1 MLIKI
6 IFTSKILLKHGINYS
21 QTEKKMEI
29 KEKIINSP
37 EAFIDFSQKI
47 GDAYEI

>member
-1 MLIKI
+1 MVSITHKR
-6 IFTSKILLKHGINYS
+6 
-21 QTEKKMEI
+21 KKMEI

-47 GDAYEI
+47 DDAPEI

>member
-21 QTEKKMEI
+21 QTEKMEI

-47 GDAYEI
+47 DDAPEI